1 MPEEPQDVQK
11 RHGEKARKFVV
22 NSLAARAQSVAEI
35 EAKLAAR
42 DVPPE
47 VAAAVIA
54 EVHELGYLD
63 DAELAGQLARGF
75 RTRGY
80 SRRRAAQALRRRGLS
95 LVSETALDA
104 AFGEEDEPKLAA
116 AALGS
121 RPTGDPKA
129 RRRAVAFL
137 VRRGFTPAVAWQV
150 VEARGRDE
158 DRS

>member
-1 MPEEPQDVQK
+1 MS
-11 RHGEKARKFVV
+11 GARSFVV

-35 EAKLAAR
+35 ETKLAAR
-42 DVPPE
+42 DVPPD
-47 VAAAVIA
+47 VAEAVIA
-54 EVHELGYLD
+54 EACELGYLD

-80 SRRRAAQALRRRGLS
+80 GRRRAAQALRRRGLS
-95 LVSETALDA
+95 VVSETALDA
-104 AFGEEDEPKLAA
+104 AFGDEDEAELAA

-121 RPTGDPKA
+121 RRADDPKA

-137 VRRGFTPAVAWQV
+137 VRRGFTAGVAWQV

-158 DRS
+158 ARRCSP

>member
-1 MPEEPQDVQK
+1 MPEESQDVQK
-11 RHGEKARKFVV
+11 RHDETARRFVV

-42 DVPPE
+42 KVPPE
-47 VAAAVIA
+47 IAAAVIEKA
-54 EVHELGYLD
+54 RELGYLD

-80 SRRRAAQALRRRGLS
+80 GRRRAAQALRRRGLS
-95 LVSETALDA
+95 VVCETALDA
-104 AFGEEDEPKLAA
+104 AFGDEDEAELAA